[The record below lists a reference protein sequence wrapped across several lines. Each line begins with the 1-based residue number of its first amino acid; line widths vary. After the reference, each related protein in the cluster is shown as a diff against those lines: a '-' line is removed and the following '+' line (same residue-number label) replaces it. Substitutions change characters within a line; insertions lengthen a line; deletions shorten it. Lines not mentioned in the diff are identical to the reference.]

1 MSRTIHACLVAGLV
15 LFANMVSAQQQERFD
30 AEKLGMFVMV
40 GKVQLIEAM
49 GDLQKVALKPT
60 RRYRLEE
67 WQQKCIQ
74 DYVATL
80 NKLIYR
86 LVTETDHLPDSV
98 TYERIRRKEPDKAE
112 KIADEV
118 APAIR
123 SVIEGIGENEKTQ
136 RKCLFGH
143 E

>member
-1 MSRTIHACLVAGLV
+1 MNRVAFAYLVAWLV

-30 AEKLGMFVMV
+30 AEKLGMFLLM
-40 GKVQLIEAM
+40 GKVQLVEAM
-49 GDLQKVALKPT
+49 EDLQKVALKPT

-67 WQQKCIQ
+67 WQQKCVQ

-86 LVTETDHLPDSV
+86 LVTKTDHLPDSV
-98 TYERIRRKEPDKAE
+98 AYERMRRKEPDKAE
-112 KIADEV
+112 KLADEV